1 MNREQLK
8 DLIEAIA
15 ALGIIVTL
23 VFVVL
28 EIRQNTDVARSAT
41 VQAMAAQ
48 SYDAAMRI
56 TENPELRAAYFAG
69 HAGTPNESQRL
80 QLQTFYAAMIRLQLN
95 RFEQIKLGIIDLDLA
110 LQLGGRGDAYSSP
123 FFVEYWGEIKQ
134 RYSPDFRNYIE
145 HQVMEES
152 VLE

>member
-1 MNREQLK
+1 MTREQLK

-48 SYDAAMRI
+48 SYDAA
-56 TENPELRAAYFAG
+56 
-69 HAGTPNESQRL
+69 TPWPRNAFDPFDDSSRCQRVIMFGL
-80 QLQTFYAAMIRLQLN
+80 ISNSRP
-95 RFEQIKLGIIDLDLA
+95 IWA
-110 LQLGGRGDAYSSP
+110 LVTPG
-123 FFVEYWGEIKQ
+123 
-134 RYSPDFRNYIE
+134 
-145 HQVMEES
+145 
-152 VLE
+152 